1 MQKTIQDL
9 KKLSNKGQNL
19 FKGFF
24 YYAYIPVVVVLGLR
38 TVSWEQ
44 YYNPQMWLDQPSA
57 IQKWSLCIIL
67 FIIKLVFST
76 AFIWLHNELL
86 TNNLKLI
93 IGRALELRLFDTM
106 LGKANN
112 KKTINKVIRSYRKN
126 IRSSR
131 LFWIRQ

>member
-44 YYNPQMWLDQPSA
+44 YYNPQM
-57 IQKWSLCIIL
+57 
-67 FIIKLVFST
+67 
-76 AFIWLHNELL
+76 
-86 TNNLKLI
+86 
-93 IGRALELRLFDTM
+93 
-106 LGKANN
+106 
-112 KKTINKVIRSYRKN
+112 
-126 IRSSR
+126 
-131 LFWIRQ
+131 